1 MMVAIW
7 VFIGGGLGSLARF
20 GVGKMAS
27 VCFTTQFPLGTFISN
42 LVACILLAMIV
53 NLIPSKLLE
62 ENSWVTPLMVVGF
75 CGGFSTFSTFSYE
88 NVQLLTTGNIFWGI
102 VNILTSIAAGI
113 LVILLFK
120 QKIGS

>member
-1 MMVAIW
+1 MVAVW
-7 VFIGGGLGSLARF
+7 VFVGGGLGSLARF
-20 GVGKMAS
+20 GVSKMAS
-27 VCFTTQFPLGTFISN
+27 IFITTSFPIGTFISN
-42 LVACILLAMIV
+42 IVACILLAIIV
-53 NLIPSKLLE
+53 YLIPAKLLE
-62 ENSWVTPLMVVGF
+62 ENTWVTPFMVIGF

-88 NVQLLTTGNIFWGI
+88 NVQLLTTGNVFWGI